1 MKKVLLGLCL
11 LGAVYTAEARRIVN
25 NCQTS
30 IRFFGIVTVWT
41 GSIDVY
47 DFDANG
53 QEVLISSSPCGKNN
67 GSWDWFW
74 E

>member
-1 MKKVLLGLCL
+1 MKKVPLGLCL
-11 LGAVYTAEARRIVN
+11 LGAVYTAEARRTAN
-25 NCQTS
+25 TCQTS
-30 IRFFGIVTVWT
+30 IRFFGPATVWT
-41 GSIDVY
+41 GSIDAY

-53 QEVLISSSPCGKNN
+53 NEVLISSTPCGKNG